1 MNKAE
6 IKYVAYCRKS
16 SESEDRQVASIED
29 QKRELREYATR
40 EGIEILQIY
49 EESQSAYK
57 IGRPKFGEMMS
68 QIQSG
73 DAQAILVWH
82 VNRLARNPVDGGL
95 LIYSMDENSL
105 REIRTPEKTFRK
117 TSDDLFMLGLNF
129 GMAKKDSDDKGSAVK
144 RGFKGKLNRGWR
156 PGPAPIGYRNIGDV
170 GDKTIVADPERFD
183 LVRKMWDLFLT
194 GTYSVSKI
202 LDIATNEWGLRT
214 TPKKRIGGRPLTMSH
229 MYAIFN
235 KPFYYGYFE
244 WRNPETGEK
253 ELYKGEHPPMITE
266 EEFNRG
272 QILLGKKG
280 KAQPKTHEF
289 AFTGLMR
296 CGECGSMI
304 TAEEVHQIICSECKN
319 KFSSRHTTTCPKCK
333 TDVLQMNNP
342 KILKYVYYHCTKKKN
357 PHCSQ
362 KSVRIEDFEKQF
374 DTVLG
379 DVTIDDDYLRLALDY
394 LKDRQGLEVNDE
406 TTITKSLQEAFNN
419 CQTRINNLHKE
430 YTSPQNADYSMYSP
444 EEFKRYKADL
454 LKERLDLEQRLG
466 GSKARIDR
474 TNELSERTFN
484 FCHFAR
490 YHFNNGTLQKKKDIF
505 ANIGSNLTLMD
516 QKLRVEAL
524 TPYMLIEKEI
534 RSQKSLY
541 DTLEREN
548 MPVIKRKSEA
558 FAMSSPSWLR
568 GLGSNQDYTASKA
581 GVRPLDD
588 PAMKLIFLY
597 NVV

>member
-1 MNKAE
+1 MYKAP
-6 IKYVAYCRKS
+6 IIYFGYCRKS

-29 QKRELREYATR
+29 QKRELREYAAR
-40 EGIEILQIY
+40 EGIGMLEIY

-57 IGRPKFGEMMS
+57 RGRPKFGEMMTR
-68 QIQSG
+68 IESG
-73 DAQAILVWH
+73 EAQGILVWH
-82 VNRLARNPVDGGL
+82 VNRMARNAFDGGW
-95 LIYSMDENSL
+95 IITAIDEISL
-105 REIRTPEKTFRK
+105 VEIRTPHKTYRNY
-117 TSDDLFMLGLNF
+117 SDDKFFLQLEF

-144 RGFKGKLNRGWR
+144 RGFKGKLTKGWR
-156 PGPAPIGYRNIGDV
+156 PGPAPIGFRNIGDV
-170 GDKTIVADPERFD
+170 GNKTIVADLERFD

-214 TPKKRIGGRPLTMSH
+214 TPKKRLGGKPLTMSH

-235 KPFYYGYFE
+235 NPFYYGYFE

-253 ELYKGEHPPMITE
+253 ELYKGEHPAMITE
-266 EEFNRG
+266 KEFNRG
-272 QILLGKKG
+272 QILLGRKG
-280 KAQPKTHEF
+280 KAQPKTREF
-289 AFTGLMR
+289 AFTGLMH

-319 KFSSRHTTTCPKCK
+319 KFSSRHTTMCSKCK
-333 TDVLQMNNP
+333 TDVSRMSNP

-357 PHCSQ
+357 RHCTQ
-362 KSVRIEDFEKQF
+362 KSIRIEDFEKQF
-374 DTVLG
+374 NTILG
-379 DVTIDDDYLRLALDY
+379 DVTIDDDYLRVALDY
-394 LKDRQGLEVNDE
+394 LKERQGLEVNDE
-406 TTITKSLQEAFNN
+406 TVITKSLQEAFNN

-444 EEFKRYKADL
+444 EEFKRYKGEL

-484 FCHFAR
+484 FCHFAQ

-516 QKLRVEAL
+516 RKLSVEAL
-524 TPYMLIEKEI
+524 KPYMLIEKEI
-534 RSQKSLY
+534 RSQKEIY
-541 DTLEREN
+541 DALEREN
-548 MPVIKRKSEA
+548 MPIIKRKNEA
-558 FAMSSPSWLR
+558 FAVSSPSWLG
-568 GLGSNQDYTASKA
+568 GLESDQDSRLQ
-581 GVRPLDD
+581 RPLS
-588 PAMKLIFLY
+588 Y
-597 NVV
+597 R

>member
-1 MNKAE
+1 MKNTE
-6 IKYVAYCRKS
+6 IVYFGYCRKS

-29 QKRELREYATR
+29 QKRELREYAVR
-40 EGIEILQIY
+40 EGIEMLEIF

-57 IGRPKFGEMMS
+57 IGRPMFGEMMNR
-68 QIQSG
+68 IQNG
-73 DAQAILVWH
+73 EAQSILVWH

-170 GDKTIVADPERFD
+170 GDKTIIADPERFD

-194 GTYSVSKI
+194 GTVSVSKI

-214 TPKKRIGGRPLTMSH
+214 TQKKRLGGRPLTMSH

-235 KPFYYGYFE
+235 KPFYYGYFD

-253 ELYKGEHPPMITE
+253 ELYKGEHPAMITE
-266 EEFNRG
+266 DEFNRG

-280 KAQPKTHEF
+280 KAQPKTREF
-289 AFTGLMR
+289 AFTGLMH

-333 TDVLQMNNP
+333 TDVLQMSNP

-374 DTVLG
+374 DTILG

-430 YTSPQNADYSMYSP
+430 YTSPQNADHSMYSP
-444 EEFKRYKADL
+444 EEFKRYKGDL
-454 LKERLDLEQRLG
+454 LKERLDLEQKLG

-484 FCHFAR
+484 LCHIAR

-505 ANIGSNLTLMD
+505 ANIGSNLTLID
-516 QKLRVEAL
+516 QKLSIEAL
-524 TPYMLIEKEI
+524 EPYMLIEREIKAQKEI
-534 RSQKSLY
+534 Y
-541 DTLEREN
+541 NALEREK
-548 MPVIKRKSEA
+548 MPILQRRKEA
-558 FAMSSPSWLR
+558 FATSSPSWLR
-568 GLGSNQDYTASKA
+568 TVEAVRTWISLNQATFYVPTLVA
-581 GVRPLDD
+581 
-588 PAMKLIFLY
+588 
-597 NVV
+597 

>member
-1 MNKAE
+1 
-6 IKYVAYCRKS
+6 
-16 SESEDRQVASIED
+16 
-29 QKRELREYATR
+29 
-40 EGIEILQIY
+40 
-49 EESQSAYK
+49 
-57 IGRPKFGEMMS
+57 
-68 QIQSG
+68 
-73 DAQAILVWH
+73 
-82 VNRLARNPVDGGL
+82 
-95 LIYSMDENSL
+95 MDENSL

-170 GDKTIVADPERFD
+170 GDKTIIADPDRFD

-214 TPKKRIGGRPLTMSH
+214 TQKKRLGGKPLTMSH

-235 KPFYYGYFE
+235 KPFYYGYFD
-244 WRNPETGEK
+244 WRNPETGEM
-253 ELYKGEHPPMITE
+253 ELYKGEHPAMITE
-266 EEFNRG
+266 DEFNRG

-280 KAQPKTHEF
+280 KAQPKTREF
-289 AFTGLMR
+289 AFTGLMH

-333 TDVLQMNNP
+333 TDVLQMSNP

-357 PHCSQ
+357 PQCSQ
-362 KSVRIEDFEKQF
+362 KSIRIEDFEKQF
-374 DTVLG
+374 DTILG

-444 EEFKRYKADL
+444 EEFKRYKGDL
-454 LKERLDLEQRLG
+454 LKERLDLEQKLG

-516 QKLRVEAL
+516 QKLSVEAL
-524 TPYMLIEKEI
+524 KPYMLIEREIKAQKEI
-534 RSQKSLY
+534 Y
-541 DTLEREN
+541 NALEREK
-548 MPVIKRKSEA
+548 MPILQRRKEA
-558 FAMSSPSWLR
+558 FATSSPSWLR
-568 GLGSNQDYTASKA
+568 TVEAVRTWIRANQATFYVPTLVA
-581 GVRPLDD
+581 
-588 PAMKLIFLY
+588 
-597 NVV
+597 

>member
-6 IKYVAYCRKS
+6 LIYFGYCRKS

-29 QKRELREYATR
+29 QKRELREYAAR
-40 EGIEILQIY
+40 EGIEMLEIY

-57 IGRPKFGEMMS
+57 RGRPKFGEMMTR
-68 QIQSG
+68 IESG
-73 DAQAILVWH
+73 EAQGILVWH
-82 VNRLARNPVDGGL
+82 VNRMARNAFDGGW
-95 LIYSMDENSL
+95 IITAIDETSL
-105 REIRTPEKTFRK
+105 VEIRTPHKTYRNY
-117 TSDDLFMLGLNF
+117 SDDKFFLQLEF

-144 RGFKGKLNRGWR
+144 RGFKGKLTKGWR
-156 PGPAPIGYRNIGDV
+156 PGPAPIAYRNIGDV

-214 TPKKRIGGRPLTMSH
+214 TPKKRLGGKPLTMSH

-235 KPFYYGYFE
+235 NSFYYGYFE

-272 QILLGKKG
+272 QILLGRKG
-280 KAQPKTHEF
+280 KAQPKTREF
-289 AFTGLMR
+289 AFTGLMH
-296 CGECGSMI
+296 CGECSSMI

-319 KFSSRHTTTCPKCK
+319 KFSSRHTTICPKCK
-333 TDVLQMNNP
+333 TDVSEMSNP

-357 PHCSQ
+357 LHCTQRSI
-362 KSVRIEDFEKQF
+362 RIEDFEKQF
-374 DTVLG
+374 DTVLS
-379 DVTIDDDYLRLALDY
+379 DVTIDDDYLRVALDY
-394 LKDRQGLEVNDE
+394 LKERQGLEVNDE
-406 TTITKSLQEAFNN
+406 TTITKSLQEALNN

-430 YTSPQNADYSMYSP
+430 YTSPQNADYNMYSP
-444 EEFKRYKADL
+444 DEFKRYKGEL
-454 LKERLDLEQRLG
+454 LKERLDLEQRIG

-474 TNELSERTFN
+474 TNELSERVFN

-505 ANIGSNLTLMD
+505 ANIGSNLTLID
-516 QKLRVEAL
+516 RKLRIEML
-524 TPYMLIEKEI
+524 KPYMLIEKEI
-534 RSQKSLY
+534 RSQKEIY
-541 DTLEREN
+541 DALEREN
-548 MPVIKRKSEA
+548 MPILQRRKA
-558 FAMSSPSWLR
+558 ALIASSPSWLGGR
-568 GLGSNQDYTASKA
+568 ESNPDK
-581 GVRPLDD
+581 
-588 PAMKLIFLY
+588 FLQRELSDR
-597 NVV
+597 